1 MGGACSTNG
10 RKERYVQG
18 FGGKPKG
25 RDNLEDLR
33 IDEKN
38 RRIILKWSFKK

>member
-1 MGGACSTNG
+1 MGHAARMGESRGMYRALVGNL
-10 RKERYVQG
+10 RE
-18 FGGKPKG
+18 